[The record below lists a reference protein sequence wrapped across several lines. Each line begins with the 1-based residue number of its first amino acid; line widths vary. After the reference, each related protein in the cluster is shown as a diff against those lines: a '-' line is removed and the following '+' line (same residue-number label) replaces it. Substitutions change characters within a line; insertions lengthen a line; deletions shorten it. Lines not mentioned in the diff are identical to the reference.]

1 MCNVFCMYGKSFEL
15 TISLKAFYATIH
27 YDDINQN
34 CASLTEMVATAFEVP
49 FLRCQ

>member
-1 MCNVFCMYGKSFEL
+1 MYFVCMA
-15 TISLKAFYATIH
+15 KALNLLFYATIH